1 MDRHPLGPRV
11 IAVRGSVI
19 DVAFPDGALPAIN
32 EALEIEWDRP
42 WRLTVEVQSHL
53 DPISVRT
60 VALQNSERACAA
72 AHRCDARASRCACR
86 SARRCW
92 GGS

>member
-19 DVAFPDGALPAIN
+19 DVTFPDGALPAIN
-32 EALEIEWDRP
+32 EALEIEWDRS

-53 DPISVRT
+53 DP
-60 VALQNSERACAA
+60 N
-72 AHRCDARASRCACR
+72 
-86 SARRCW
+86 
-92 GGS
+92 

>member
-1 MDRHPLGPRV
+1 V
-11 IAVRGSVI
+11 IGVRGSVI
-19 DVAFPDGALPAIN
+19 DVAFPDGKLPAIN

-53 DPISVRT
+53 DPGSVRT
-60 VALQNSERACAA
+60 VARCRIPAGFAGARRYAA
-72 AHRCDARASRCACR
+72 PAGRCACR
-86 SARRCW
+86 SATRCS